1 MVNSFRSHTKQRG
14 HCNAVGKLV
23 KAPEGCRIVD
33 WADVPYNKE
42 TLTFK
47 RAKRKGIDEDGTQ
60 DVNDSGHVDHMGRC
74 LSACLPACLLA
85 LIAAVAVAVAVAAA
99 LAAAVAAAGLLTAL
113 HVLVM

>member
-23 KAPEGCRIVD
+23 KAPEGCTIVD

-47 RAKRKGIDEDGTQ
+47 RAKRNGIEEDGTQ
-60 DVNDSGHVDHMGRC
+60 DVNDSGLVDHIRRC
-74 LSACLPACLLA
+74 LSACLLACPRRWLG
-85 LIAAVAVAVAVAAA
+85 AVAVAVAAA
-99 LAAAVAAAGLLTAL
+99 LAATVAAVGLLTAL